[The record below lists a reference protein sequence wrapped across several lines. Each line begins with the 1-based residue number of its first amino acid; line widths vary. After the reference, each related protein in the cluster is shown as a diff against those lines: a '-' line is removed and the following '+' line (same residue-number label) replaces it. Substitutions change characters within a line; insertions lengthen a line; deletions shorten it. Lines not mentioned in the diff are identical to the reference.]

1 MNDIRHITHEDLTLY
16 AMQALTPEE
25 AEATRAHL
33 QTCAECRE
41 ELAVLNGDLAL
52 LALSVDQ
59 QPAPEGALDRI
70 LGKIHAGKTPAAE
83 PAAHSDDIPAAKPE
97 APSDVAPS
105 SVAPSN
111 VVEMPNGRRVW
122 PLLVP
127 WLIAAVLGITC
138 VLLGAKVVGLNE
150 SLSDEASLV
159 SNLAAKASYA
169 QQVLELLSAKNA
181 QRVVLTAAKTPPAP
195 MVHTIYLPERGALI
209 MQANNLQPIPAGKA
223 YELWVIPADGKAPI
237 PAGMFQPDAHGYASV
252 VLPKLPVGVPAKAF
266 GITLES
272 AGGSAVPTSPI
283 LLSGE

>member
-16 AMQALTPEE
+16 AMEALTPEE

-70 LGKIHAGKTPAAE
+70 LDKIRAGKTPAAQS
-83 PAAHSDDIPAAKPE
+83 AAHSDDIPAAKPE
-97 APSDVAPS
+97 APSN
-105 SVAPSN
+105 VAPSN
-111 VVEMPNGRRVW
+111 VAEIPNGRRVW
-122 PLLVP
+122 PVLVP

-138 VLLGAKVVGLNE
+138 VLLSAKIVGLND
-150 SLSDEASLV
+150 SLSDEANLV

-266 GITLES
+266 GITLEN